1 MAYRD
6 KAQKDAYDEAWKKA
20 NTTMCGVRFLNSSG
34 IPAAMDKAIAAEKS
48 NKNAYI
54 IAAVRE
60 KLVRDGYLSEE
71 TEKFE

>member
-1 MAYRD
+1 MSS
-6 KAQKDAYDEAWKKA
+6 EAWRKE
-20 NTTMCGVRFLNSSG
+20 NTTMCGVRFMNSSG

-60 KLVRDGYLSEE
+60 KLIRDGYLSEE
-71 TEKFE
+71 TEKSE

>member
-1 MAYRD
+1 
-6 KAQKDAYDEAWKKA
+6 
-20 NTTMCGVRFLNSSG
+20 
-34 IPAAMDKAIAAEKS
+34 MDKAIAAEKS

-71 TEKFE
+71 TEKSE